1 MLENKIEQI
10 PNKLEISGIPGSVH
24 KKILNEAFGQTPKH
38 PFTPADIANSGVV
51 ANATIKEKE
60 MFARAKAEI
69 ENNPKLTKNEKASAI
84 NKEMGYVEKYFNS
97 TNSPNVNKD
106 AGDLSFLNRLDN
118 HENRQEI
125 QQTMLVNK
133 ELGGVSGVDQ
143 GAYGDCWFESSLAS
157 LARTTQGQSAI
168 SKMITQNKD
177 GTYTVTFPG
186 NKYDPITVSNADIK
200 NDDLSNDSKWANV
213 LEAAVIKRFPEQ
225 AHYGASASGAMFLL
239 TGEDGKTQRIDAK
252 SKNEQIASIL
262 ENGLNRNEI
271 MTAGTKHTLHNK
283 SIISNHDYTVIGYD
297 PTTKYVTLRNPFGD
311 NANSGNLPKDT
322 AKVDGEPVDGVLN
335 LGDGLI
341 TMPLDTFKQNF
352 KIIQHTVN
360 NEK

>member
-1 MLENKIEQI
+1 MLENKNEQLI
-10 PNKLEISGIPGSVH
+10 NKPEHSGLSGSAH

-38 PFTPADIANSGVV
+38 PFTPADIASSGVI
-51 ANATIKEKE
+51 ANEVIKEE
-60 MFARAKAEI
+60 QMFVKANAEI
-69 ENNPKLTKNEKASAI
+69 ESNPNLSKIEKATAI

-97 TNSPNVNKD
+97 TNLPNVNKN
-106 AGDLSFLNRLDN
+106 AGDLSFLNLGVN
-118 HENRQEI
+118 QVNRQEI
-125 QQTMLVNK
+125 QQTMEVNK

-168 SKMITQNKD
+168 AKMITQNKD
-177 GTYTVTFPG
+177 GTYTVNFPG
-186 NKYDPITVSNADIK
+186 DKNDPITVSDADIK
-200 NDDLSNDSKWANV
+200 NDNLSNNTKWANIM
-213 LEAAVIKRFPEQ
+213 EAAVIKRFPKQ
-225 AHYGASASGAMFLL
+225 AHDGASAAGAMLLL
-239 TGEDGKTQRIDAK
+239 TGEIGKTQYIDAK
-252 SKNEQIASIL
+252 SKNEQIANIL

-271 MTAGTKHTLHNK
+271 LTAGTKRTMHNK
-283 SIISNHDYTVIGYD
+283 SIIGNHDYTVIGYD

-322 AKVDGEPVDGVLN
+322 AKVGGEPVDGVLN

-341 TMPLDTFKQNF
+341 AMPIDTFKRNF
-352 KIIQHTVN
+352 DFIQHTVN